1 MNMFRHKDKCVQFIA
16 AFATIPIYRLQE
28 EASVRLD
35 NKQSPALP
43 GRERHK
49 VSSRRG
55 DESSRLQRETSA
67 AGSRGFTQTK
77 SARVELVPFPVI
89 SLTEFFVLGKA
100 DVPRASRKARGFQGG
115 VMHCSCGLS

>member
-55 DESSRLQRETSA
+55 DESSRLQGKPQRLEA
-67 AGSRGFTQTK
+67 AVSLRLNRHEWNSCPSR
-77 SARVELVPFPVI
+77 
-89 SLTEFFVLGKA
+89 
-100 DVPRASRKARGFQGG
+100 
-115 VMHCSCGLS
+115 